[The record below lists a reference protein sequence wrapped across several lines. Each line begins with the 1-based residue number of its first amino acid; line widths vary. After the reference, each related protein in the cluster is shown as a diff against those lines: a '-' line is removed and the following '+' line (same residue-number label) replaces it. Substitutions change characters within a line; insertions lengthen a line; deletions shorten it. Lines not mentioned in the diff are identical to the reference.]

1 MITFITAFYSTEIQH
16 KPNEFYFKMFEHLAS
31 TNINIM
37 LYLDDRYIDKGE
49 EIIKKYKNVNI
60 EYKNFKEVKKEL
72 INFDERSESCDERSE
87 SCDEQSKSCDEQSE
101 FCDESFDETL
111 FILPD
116 KRNPKKDTL
125 DYLFIQLSKLYHM
138 AEYANKNKE
147 SNITHI
153 AWIDFGIFH
162 IIKEIQISKMLLKL
176 ISKLTLP
183 KDKILIPGS
192 WPFMFFKFYANL
204 LFEKISWFLCGGFM
218 IGDINLFNQMYE
230 EQKQLVYQNLPKLTW
245 EVNYWALIKQLKM
258 TDKIIIIEGCDHNDI
273 LFEKTF
279 NYINDLKL

>member
-1 MITFITAFYSTEIQH
+1 MITFITAFYSTEIQN
-16 KPNEFYFKMFEHLAS
+16 KSSDFYFKMFDHLAS

-37 LYLDDRYIDKGE
+37 LYLDDRYIEKGE

-60 EYKNFKEVKKEL
+60 EYKNFKLLKKEL
-72 INFDERSESCDERSE
+72 IDFDEKDE
-87 SCDEQSKSCDEQSE
+87 DK
-101 FCDESFDETL
+101 
-111 FILPD
+111 FILPE

-125 DYLFIQLSKLYHM
+125 DYLFIQLSKLYHLS
-138 AEYANKNKE
+138 EYAKKNKE
-147 SNITHI
+147 SQITHI

-162 IIKEIQISKMLLKL
+162 IIKEIQITKMLLKL

-192 WPFMFFKFYANL
+192 WPFVFFKFYADF

-218 IGDINLFNQMYE
+218 IGDINLFIDMYE
-230 EQKQLVYQNLPKLTW
+230 EQKKLIYQNLPKLTW
-245 EVNYWALIKQLKM
+245 EVNYWILIKQFKM
-258 TDKIIIIEGCDHNDI
+258 FDKIVIIENCDHNDI

-279 NYINDLKL
+279 NYINNLNIT